1 MCSSKGQSTNA
12 PLPIGTQIITAVP
25 SENKSGSSIGIALG
39 GVAVGIAIIAVI
51 GYFVLQQKLSSR
63 SLPIEGQPI
72 DTPSS
77 VSTPYIVP
85 MASVRPISTSVVGL
99 RRQCPSK
106 TKPVS
111 MRMQWG
117 YHWPWPS
124 KHDQIRPIRSKWN
137 LRACVM
143 TTNLW
148 MTIVASVELQWHGMG
163 RKAHCVERRFQTRT
177 RSFLAY
183 NIGVLVPVPVSLMLQ
198 RAGSCSSLL
207 LGYVIYTT

>member
-85 MASVRPISTSVVGL
+85 MASVRPISTSVVGSV
-99 RRQCPSK
+99 RPA
-106 TKPVS
+106 VS
-111 MRMQWG
+111 
-117 YHWPWPS
+117 Y
-124 KHDQIRPIRSKWN
+124 KDQARDH
-137 LRACVM
+137 ADA
-143 TTNLW
+143 
-148 MTIVASVELQWHGMG
+148 VALPLAMAV
-163 RKAHCVERRFQTRT
+163 QTRSDQAHPTKVEPPGT
-177 RSFLAY
+177 RHDDEPMDDNNS
-183 NIGVLVPVPVSLMLQ
+183 
-198 RAGSCSSLL
+198 
-207 LGYVIYTT
+207 